1 VARFFIDRS
10 VIAWSLEGQ
19 QWCAHVRG
27 SDVNKGCGKGGV
39 VHDHRKEAPDSG
51 SGIGGS
57 AEGGEG
63 GGSAG
68 QTARDGDSGG
78 ARGHGG
84 WIHGGDV
91 GHGVAVARVRGGKE
105 RGEG

>member
-1 VARFFIDRS
+1 VA
-10 VIAWSLEGQ
+10 LE
-19 QWCAHVRG
+19 A
-27 SDVNKGCGKGGV
+27 
-39 VHDHRKEAPDSG
+39 APR
-51 SGIGGS
+51 
-57 AEGGEG
+57 GGEG
-63 GGSAG
+63 GGGAG
-68 QTARDGDSGG
+68 QTARDSGG

>member
-19 QWCAHVRG
+19 QWRAHVRG

-39 VHDHRKEAPDSG
+39 VHDHRQEAPDSG

-57 AEGGEG
+57 IEGGRG
-63 GGSAG
+63 K
-68 QTARDGDSGG
+68 G
-78 ARGHGG
+78 A
-84 WIHGGDV
+84 V
-91 GHGVAVARVRGGKE
+91 VQVKPPAMATAVAPEAMVAGSTAVTLVMVWR
-105 RGEG
+105 